1 MTNTE
6 LLQQWFNEV
15 WVNGNLDAIENILRP
30 DTISTGLIP
39 SFGLRPN
46 DLRALVAALRELLND
61 IKVTFSHTMEHGDW
75 LAVRTVITAERAD
88 TGEPINVTGQLF
100 VRFQDQRIAETHS
113 QFGFF
118 SLFEQLGQLPPDVL
132 PICLTGQTLRWA

>member
-6 LLQQWFNEV
+6 LLQNWFDEV
-15 WVNGNLDAIENILRP
+15 WTKGNLDMIEHLVRP
-30 DTISTGLIP
+30 DTIATGLITA
-39 SFGLRPN
+39 FTLRSN
-46 DLRALVAALRELLND
+46 DLRELIAAVRVFLTD
-61 IKVTFSHTMEHGDW
+61 IKVIFSHIMEHDDW

-88 TGEPINVTGQLF
+88 TGQPVQVTGQLF
-100 VRFQDQRIAETHS
+100 VRFQDQRIAEIHS

-132 PICLTGQTLRWA
+132 PICLTGQRLRWA